1 VEDRDALIATIRMQG
16 AAFSGWGAADTP
28 FYAKLAELLA
38 EDCARGGPVTR
49 PIAPYGDAPFA
60 AAYVLRLLGGIHR
73 MALSGEAPDLAAHFP
88 STGGDGD
95 ARAAMIVLE
104 DVMVDPPATVL
115 DALTRPPQ
123 TNEVSRSAA
132 LGSGLFVI
140 ADRTRLPVR
149 LRELG
154 ASGGLNL
161 RPDRYWYEQGEL
173 SWGDRA
179 SGVRFEALWD
189 GGMPPFAAGIDV
201 VDRRGCDQDPI
212 DAGDP
217 EGALTLLSYIWPE
230 PSERFTRARA
240 AMDIAREV
248 PVVIDRADAAAWVAD
263 QCAAPIAGTTLVV
276 YHSVVWQYLPE
287 PTQTAVRESL
297 RAAGARASA
306 DAPLAWLR
314 LEPTPN
320 TYVPAELRLTLWDG
334 TPAPHEWLLATTGF
348 HGGPIAWRGPDEP

>member
-1 VEDRDALIATIRMQG
+1 VEDRDALIATIRRQG
-16 AAFSGWGAADTP
+16 DAFSGWGAADTP
-28 FYAKLAELLA
+28 FYAALAELFA

-49 PIAPYGDAPFA
+49 PIARYGDAPFA

-73 MALSGEAPDLAAHFP
+73 MALSRASPELAAHFP

-95 ARAAMIVLE
+95 ARAAMTVLE
-104 DVMVDPPATVL
+104 ELMVDPPTMVL

-140 ADRTRLPVR
+140 ADRTGLPLR
-149 LRELG
+149 LREVG

-161 RPDRYWYEQGEL
+161 RPDRYRYEQGAQ

-179 SGVRFEALWD
+179 SGVRFDSLWD
-189 GGMPPFAAGIDV
+189 GGTPPFTAGIAV

-212 DAGDP
+212 DAAEPD
-217 EGALTLLSYIWPE
+217 GALTLLSYIWPE

-248 PVVIDRADAAAWVAD
+248 PVVIDREDAAVWVAD
-263 QCAAPIAGTTLVV
+263 QCAAPILGTTLVV

-287 PTQTAVRESL
+287 PTQAGVRDVL
-297 RAAGARASA
+297 TDAGTRASS

-314 LEPTPN
+314 LEPTPD

-334 TPAPHEWLLATTGF
+334 APAPHEWLLATTGF
-348 HGGPIAWRGPDEP
+348 HGGPIAWRGPAAP